1 VTARVRSAIA
11 TAGVLAYAALA
22 PRLAR
27 RHAGLAAVASSA
39 IALGAARASGV
50 SSAELGLA
58 PDTARRGAVVG
69 VAAAAPIAVAL
80 VAGASHPATRAF
92 FADARVVE
100 LSDREAAY
108 ELFVRIPVVT
118 AATEELLFRSVLLAV
133 ASEWLGAPRAAVYTS
148 LVFGVWHVVPAL
160 HSHRHNPGAAGAV
173 DGLGGRAALVGGTV
187 AATAATGLAL
197 CALRVRT
204 KSVVAPII
212 VHAAINGVAFAVA
225 RAMSRRDVP
234 GSPAN
239 FVRSVP

>member
-1 VTARVRSAIA
+1 
-11 TAGVLAYAALA
+11 
-22 PRLAR
+22 
-27 RHAGLAAVASSA
+27 
-39 IALGAARASGV
+39 
-50 SSAELGLA
+50 
-58 PDTARRGAVVG
+58 
-69 VAAAAPIAVAL
+69 
-80 VAGASHPATRAF
+80 
-92 FADARVVE
+92 
-100 LSDREAAY
+100 
-108 ELFVRIPVVT
+108 
-118 AATEELLFRSVLLAV
+118 
-133 ASEWLGAPRAAVYTS
+133 

-204 KSVVAPII
+204 QSVVAPII

-239 FVRSVP
+239 VVRSVP